1 MPKFISIVMP
11 CLNEKDTV
19 GICVENARRALDE
32 NGLAGEIIVAD
43 NGSTD
48 GSREIAL
55 EKGAIVVEV
64 KDKGYG
70 NAYLGGLSRAQGPY
84 IIIADS
90 DATYD
95 FFEIPKFVAKLD
107 EGFEFVNGNRIGNL
121 WSLKSLPTIHRYL
134 GAIVLSGFLNV
145 FFRTGLTD
153 AHCGMRGITL
163 EAIKK
168 MGLKS
173 QGMEFASE
181 MLIKAKRADLK
192 TTEVEIKYDPR
203 SEGSKLNPLQDGL
216 RHLNIILKF
225 YFDRID

>member
-1 MPKFISIVMP
+1 MP
-11 CLNEKDTV
+11 CLNEKETV
-19 GICVENARRALDE
+19 GLCVEKAHQALDKNRFE
-32 NGLAGEIIVAD
+32 GEVIVAD

-55 EKGAIVVEV
+55 DRGARVVEV

-70 NAYLGGLSRAQGPY
+70 NAYLVGLRATHGPY

-121 WSLKSLPTIHRYL
+121 WSLKALPTIHRYL
-134 GAIVLSGFLNV
+134 GAIVLSGFLNI

-153 AHCGMRGITL
+153 AHCGMRAFTS
-163 EAIKK
+163 EALKK
-168 MGLKS
+168 MDLKA

-181 MLIKAKRADLK
+181 MLIKSKRAKLR

-203 SEGSKLNPLQDGL
+203 SEGSKLNPIRDGI
-216 RHLNIILKF
+216 RHVKTILKF
-225 YFDRID
+225 YFNRIN